1 MVVLVVVDVVAV
13 TEPPTPVL
21 VVIVPLLVVPVAAPP
36 VPVLVTPLLLL
47 LLATA
52 PPVPL
57 LVVLLDVPA
66 PHALEAVVLL
76 LVDELLLVPAPP
88 VPLTTPPSGEV
99 QTPAWQV
106 PPGQLVPLSGVHTP
120 NEGTGVPSEQ
130 ISHGPVQAVSQH
142 TGVPGRGVFDVQ
154 NPL

>member
-1 MVVLVVVDVVAV
+1 VVVLVVVDVVAV

-36 VPVLVTPLLLL
+36 VPVLVTPLLL